1 MTFGCNK
8 SNKPAG
14 NSNINDQNA
23 TPICTITSTIDH
35 DVDSD
40 SDGIADIADNCPN
53 SDPLTGR

>member
-1 MTFGCNK
+1 MTFNE
-8 SNKPAG
+8 PAG